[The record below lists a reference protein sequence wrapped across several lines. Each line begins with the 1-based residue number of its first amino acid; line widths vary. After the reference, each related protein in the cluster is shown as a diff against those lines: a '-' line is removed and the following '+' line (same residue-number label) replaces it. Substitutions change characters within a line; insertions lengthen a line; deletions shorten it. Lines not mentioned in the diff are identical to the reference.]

1 MVTGVPAAAGEI
13 VEVIVIRGADDV
25 ERYARAPVTSGDFSD
40 HEDSLG
46 VDGEVVFDAIRELTA
61 PPSKP
66 RLPIGFERSDEV
78 FATLSSGKVHRF
90 AD

>member
-1 MVTGVPAAAGEI
+1 
-13 VEVIVIRGADDV
+13 
-25 ERYARAPVTSGDFSD
+25 
-40 HEDSLG
+40 
-46 VDGEVVFDAIRELTA
+46 VVFDAIRELTA

-66 RLPIGFERSDEV
+66 RLPIGFERGDEV